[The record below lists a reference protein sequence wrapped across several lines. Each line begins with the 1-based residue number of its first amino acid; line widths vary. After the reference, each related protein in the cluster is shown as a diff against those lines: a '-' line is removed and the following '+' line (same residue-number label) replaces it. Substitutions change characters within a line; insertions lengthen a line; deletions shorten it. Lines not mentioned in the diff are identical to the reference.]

1 MEQEVLDQVAAG
13 MDDFYQFI
21 ASSIGYMK
29 KPRDYGTGEKVNM
42 VEVHTLLMI
51 ADHPGICITEVSKM
65 WGHTIAAA
73 SRNADRLC
81 KKGYIQKGKLPGNDK
96 NVHLFATEKG
106 KAFAELHKQY
116 DKKEVRA
123 DAEHVLRTHTPEE
136 FVAFLSVLGTVR
148 EIIEQKNAREHI

>member
-1 MEQEVLDQVAAG
+1 MEQEVLDRAAAG
-13 MDDFYQFI
+13 MEEFYQLI
-21 ASSIGYMK
+21 ADSIGYMK

-42 VEVHTLLMI
+42 VEIHTLLMTV
-51 ADHPGICITEVSKM
+51 AHPGVCTTEVSKM

-116 DKKEVRA
+116 DKREVRA
-123 DAEHVLRTHTPEE
+123 DAECVLRTHTLEE
-136 FVAFLSVLGTVR
+136 FSAFLSVLGTVR
-148 EIIEQKNAREHI
+148 EIIERKNDREHI